1 MLLRLWRAVRRDPL
15 ILPYYLPSLILSTSR
30 GILAPVMPLFARD
43 LGATYGLVGLV
54 LAGEGLGLLVGDVP
68 GGMLMRRLGHKR
80 TMLLGLAI
88 VILSTT
94 SLSWAPTVWVALA
107 LRVLAGFGHA
117 LFGVTQHAYI
127 ANAASLGGRGRA
139 IALHGG
145 VMRIGTFLGPVAGGA
160 FAVTYGLRASFLLF
174 GVISLI
180 AYLALV
186 VFLRLPPGAL
196 AGRASQGGRVSIR
209 AMLRDRYRVLAAA
222 GLGQI
227 LAQTIRAG
235 RATLLPLYAA
245 DAVGLDVSQI
255 GLVVSLASAIDMS
268 LFYPAGWIMDNLG
281 RKCAIVPSFLLQ
293 ALGMF
298 LLPFAHSFGTLL
310 AAAGLIAFGNGIGSG
325 SMMTLGADL
334 APKETRGEF
343 LGVWRLI
350 GDVGHS
356 GGPLLVGQVA
366 DLVTLPMAAW
376 AIAAAGLSAGLVFGL
391 LVPEPLKRERRARP
405 STAPG

>member
-1 MLLRLWRAVRRDPL
+1 L
-15 ILPYYLPSLILSTSR
+15 ILPYYLPSLILSISW
-30 GILAPVMPLFARD
+30 GILAPVLPLYAKG
-43 LGATYGLVGLV
+43 LGANYGMVGLV
-54 LAGEGLGLLVGDVP
+54 LAGEGLGLLLGDVP
-68 GGMLMRRLGHKR
+68 GGVLMRRLGHKR
-80 TMLLGLAI
+80 TMLLGLVC
-88 VILSTT
+88 VILATS
-94 SLSWAPTVWVALA
+94 SLSWAPTVWVALS
-107 LRVLAGFGHA
+107 LRIVSGFGHA

-127 ANAASLGGRGRA
+127 ASVASTGGRGRA

-145 VMRIGTFLGPVAGGA
+145 VMRIGSFIGPMVGGA
-160 FAVTYGLRASFLLF
+160 FAAVAGLRPTFLLF
-174 GVISLI
+174 GGTSLV
-180 AYLALV
+180 ALTALMIFV
-186 VFLRLPPGAL
+186 RLPMSSAQRDAEGA
-196 AGRASQGGRVSIR
+196 APVSLR
-209 AMLRDRYRVLAAA
+209 AMIRSRYRILAAA
-222 GLGQI
+222 GLGQL
-227 LAQTIRAG
+227 LAQTIRNG
-235 RATLLPLYAA
+235 RSAILPLYAA
-245 DAVGLDVSQI
+245 DVVGLDVSQI

-334 APKETRGEF
+334 APKEARGEF

-356 GGPLLVGQVA
+356 GGPILVGQVA
-366 DLVTLPMAAW
+366 NLVTLPMAAW
-376 AIAAAGLSAGLVFGL
+376 SVAAAGLAAAMVFGL
-391 LVPEPLKRERRARP
+391 LVPEPVKRERRARP